1 MCFVICVVL
10 FLFGG
15 SEFGFVSSNVVS
27 DMAGGKRTRL
37 FCLVEDGLF
46 DCDNVIGK
54 GCRCTVDRV
63 RAHQDLQF
71 RCSSFGTL
79 HDFRSDTQDGAPTRS
94 SAVVGSFCP
103 SAGL

>member
-1 MCFVICVVL
+1 MNWSGDY
-10 FLFGG
+10 FGRR
-15 SEFGFVSSNVVS
+15 N
-27 DMAGGKRTRL
+27 DMRL
-37 FCLVEDGLF
+37 FWFVDDE
-46 DCDNVIGK
+46 K

-79 HDFRSDTQDGAPTRS
+79 HDFRSDMQDGDPTWS
-94 SAVVGSFCP
+94 SAVVGSFFP